1 MRVTGDI
8 DVAEECV
15 QDAFARAVTVWQ
27 ESAIP
32 QNPGAWLTTVAR
44 RRAIDVLRRDAAQG
58 RALVRLVE
66 PEGGEIPVDVDLPS
80 VPDERLRLIFTCCH
94 PALSMES
101 QVALTLKLL
110 CGLRTGEV
118 ARAFLVSEATMA
130 ARLTRAKEKIK
141 TSHIPYRLPDFEDLP
156 ARVEAVLLVVHLVF
170 TTGHTAPQGTDLMRR
185 DLVERS
191 LDLARMLRALLP
203 EDPQVASLLALI
215 LLTDARHETRLGANG
230 TLLLLSEQDRSRWD
244 RQAIAEGVELVRG
257 ALTHRVVGPFVLM
270 AAIAALHAEAPSW
283 ESTDWGEI
291 VELYNRLLA
300 IWPSPVV
307 ALNRA
312 VAIGLADGPEAGLNA
327 LAELTTDRQLLS
339 YSYFSSA
346 RADFLRRLGRDDEA
360 RAAYRGAIRSCEN
373 EIERAFLARR
383 LTELGD

>member
-1 MRVTGDI
+1 
-8 DVAEECV
+8 
-15 QDAFARAVTVWQ
+15 
-27 ESAIP
+27 
-32 QNPGAWLTTVAR
+32 
-44 RRAIDVLRRDAAQG
+44 
-58 RALVRLVE
+58 
-66 PEGGEIPVDVDLPS
+66 
-80 VPDERLRLIFTCCH
+80 
-94 PALSMES
+94 
-101 QVALTLKLL
+101 
-110 CGLRTGEV
+110 
-118 ARAFLVSEATMA
+118 
-130 ARLTRAKEKIK
+130 
-141 TSHIPYRLPDFEDLP
+141 
-156 ARVEAVLLVVHLVF
+156 
-170 TTGHTAPQGTDLMRR
+170 
-185 DLVERS
+185 
-191 LDLARMLRALLP
+191 
-203 EDPQVASLLALI
+203 
-215 LLTDARHETRLGANG
+215 
-230 TLLLLSEQDRSRWD
+230 
-244 RQAIAEGVELVRG
+244 
-257 ALTHRVVGPFVLM
+257 M